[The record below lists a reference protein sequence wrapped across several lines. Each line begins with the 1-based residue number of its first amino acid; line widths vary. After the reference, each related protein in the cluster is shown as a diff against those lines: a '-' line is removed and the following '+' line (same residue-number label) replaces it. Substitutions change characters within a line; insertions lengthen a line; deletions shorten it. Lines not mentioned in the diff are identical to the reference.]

1 MGLSFF
7 DEKNWGS
14 WMRVTYYATNTWKN
28 YSLDYAHSHD
38 RLELVYV
45 YYGELTVR
53 YCVDGQWHEYTL
65 YSNDYA
71 LIDVDILHTMHT
83 GKYTTQVFS
92 VELKLIPD
100 TLSELQY
107 TLKHLIYN
115 DAAIGALFSQNHKV
129 LRLSDSGHVIA
140 IIRELQACMERSEH
154 TGNYFDLLISLL
166 FAAIGNDHSK
176 QRYPHR
182 SGIRHLRKAAEY
194 VSSNFHHD
202 INCREIAA
210 QAIAVAAEFGGELLA
225 DRAETCVSELRSA
238 LEDPGSSDP
247 CFSDANQWAIVALGK
262 LCFYCGAAVHSLDA
276 AYRFWLTQLPVED
289 PDLLELCVTLV
300 CRLLE
305 KGEPAFLGETHQ
317 NVPRIL
323 QVLCESLGNL
333 GNAAVEQQVLRMIK
347 TIEMQSSPELL
358 NALWNVLGSKA
369 ETVRQKLQSV

>member
-53 YCVDGQWHEYTL
+53 YCIDGQWHEYTL

-107 TLKHLIYN
+107 TLKHLILN

-210 QAIAVAAEFGGELLA
+210 QAGVSLNYLNKLFMEQFGMTVNAYINHLRIQEAKQLIERTDIPLTEIFMQVGYKTTQNFNKQFAKQIGLA
-225 DRAETCVSELRSA
+225 PS
-238 LEDPGSSDP
+238 
-247 CFSDANQWAIVALGK
+247 
-262 LCFYCGAAVHSLDA
+262 
-276 AYRFWLTQLPVED
+276 AYRRRIKGTP
-289 PDLLELCVTLV
+289 
-300 CRLLE
+300 LE
-305 KGEPAFLGETHQ
+305 KNFEKNNNFVAEL
-317 NVPRIL
+317 
-323 QVLCESLGNL
+323 
-333 GNAAVEQQVLRMIK
+333 
-347 TIEMQSSPELL
+347 PE
-358 NALWNVLGSKA
+358 
-369 ETVRQKLQSV
+369 